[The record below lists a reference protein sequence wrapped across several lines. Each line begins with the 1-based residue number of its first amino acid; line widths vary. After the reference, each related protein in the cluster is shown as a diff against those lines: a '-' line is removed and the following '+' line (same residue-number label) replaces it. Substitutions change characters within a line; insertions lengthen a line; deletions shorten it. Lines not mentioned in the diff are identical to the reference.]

1 MKLEHSPAIEPRT
14 GWMDTVSRERLNV
27 EDLLQDSPSLRR
39 ELTSMIEQ
47 LKPRVARLATSS
59 LFGYG
64 ETANK
69 LPLPNYTE
77 DQVVGD
83 WFPERSPPP

>member
-1 MKLEHSPAIEPRT
+1 
-14 GWMDTVSRERLNV
+14 
-27 EDLLQDSPSLRR
+27 
-39 ELTSMIEQ
+39 MIEQ

-69 LPLPNYTE
+69 LPLPNYSE